1 MEPESVSDAQVFY
14 GGHQFALA
22 LFLLF
27 ALRRRELLRAG
38 LILVVLVQLTLTLS
52 RLLIAWSSGL
62 GIDTDATLYGLVYR
76 GSVSLLAI
84 FALYWLERGR
94 REPEPAEP
102 LPEAPVEKVRD
113 ADFEGL

>member
-1 MEPESVSDAQVFY
+1 M
-14 GGHQFALA
+14 
-22 LFLLF
+22 
-27 ALRRRELLRAG
+27 
-38 LILVVLVQLTLTLS
+38 
-52 RLLIAWSSGL
+52 
-62 GIDTDATLYGLVYR
+62 
-76 GSVSLLAI
+76 SLLAI